1 MHLMHD
7 KMHNCID
14 TGFFRNQPVAQ
25 VALILGSPSGPSSAG
40 PRQPWPASGRQQ
52 KTRQLNCTPKVGHQ
66 SNQWGVFHGEV

>member
-25 VALILGSPSGPSSAG
+25 VARILASPSGPSSAV
-40 PRQPWPASGRQQ
+40 PRQPWSASSRQQ
-52 KTRQLNCTPKVGHQ
+52 KTHQ
-66 SNQWGVFHGEV
+66 RRVQ